1 MANKRRWAIACLA
14 ISLAAA
20 AALGC
25 YRQWMAWVYPSADMA
40 SGSVYWLLF
49 PLMLLPLLAAAFLTA
64 RWQAAGRG
72 PLCLVSAIVLL
83 TGAVALVPALRHHD
97 AGSLAQTIEK
107 RVSPQ
112 AAIKSAGIF
121 YRSGDYRLNER
132 QLEQLRSL
140 CQSARAST
148 CLPLSAIR
156 SEPVSDAG
164 KPRLWMTMDNPAD
177 RSQTYDVDIVFYSE
191 NLAYLGFYQTSG
203 PNVYLLYAIEA
214 DGIYRLIQ
222 ENLANLQ
229 YP

>member
-1 MANKRRWAIACLA
+1 MGHSLPSDISGCRRGVRMLSPVDGVG
-14 ISLAAA
+14 ISLCRYGERLCLLAAFPADAAA
-20 AALGC
+20 AVGRRFFDGALAGGGPGAAVLGLC
-25 YRQWMAWVYPSADMA
+25 HRTAD
-40 SGSVYWLLF
+40 
-49 PLMLLPLLAAAFLTA
+49 
-64 RWQAAGRG
+64 R
-72 PLCLVSAIVLL
+72 
-83 TGAVALVPALRHHD
+83 VALVPALRHHD

-140 CQSARAST
+140 CQSARVST